1 MGYLKLLWNVFEC
14 SEDLSFYVIVGEM
27 SSHALHEKDLSF
39 SLSVLTGALAERFAQ
54 ILSLVGCADLSN
66 QFTIE

>member
-1 MGYLKLLWNVFEC
+1 
-14 SEDLSFYVIVGEM
+14 M

-66 QFTIE
+66 QFTKE